1 MDYSLRPKTPLD
13 FLQIDDTNYDKYIV
27 LIESRIAEAK
37 YLIQETE
44 IKGISSI
51 HNIIAV
57 DNLNLGNY
65 RYIRR
70 YQDIGDFRNTIDQD
84 IEWLIGSYNGIAV
97 RIEAIEAKQLKS
109 DDKTI
114 DSMKMIKFKIMLEL
128 YNYIIQA
135 FIHQLTWLNGQYDI
149 NNNPHRKFS
158 ITTFITL
165 EYYWIKYLKRAL
177 VEAQNYR
184 KLVFEQFKLPTDAPD
199 LPLPHSDTTQA
210 TAIAPYIEPANVA
223 SSRASLRAQGMLE
236 RSAAR
241 SDARSAR
248 RSQRPSDGGM
258 ATRKK
263 IYRKRNK
270 TKYYKRQIKRYT
282 KKYRIH
288 Y

>member
-1 MDYSLRPKTPLD
+1 MD

-51 HNIIAV
+51 HNIIAD

-70 YQDIGDFRNTIDQD
+70 YQDIGDYRNTIEQD
-84 IEWLIGSYNGIAV
+84 IEWLIGSYKGIAV

-165 EYYWIKYLKRAL
+165 EYYWIEYLKRAL

-184 KLVFEQFKLPTDAPD
+184 KLVFEQFKLPTDVPD
-199 LPLPHSDTTQA
+199 LPPPPRPD
-210 TAIAPYIEPANVA
+210 IEPANVA
-223 SSRASLRAQGMLE
+223 SSRASSRALGMLK
-236 RSAAR
+236 R

>member
-1 MDYSLRPKTPLD
+1 MDYSLLTPLD

-70 YQDIGDFRNTIDQD
+70 YQDIGDYRNTIEQD
-84 IEWLIGSYNGIAV
+84 IEWLNGSYKGIAV
-97 RIEAIEAKQLKS
+97 RIEAIEAKQVKS

-158 ITTFITL
+158 ITIFITL
-165 EYYWIKYLKRAL
+165 EYYWIEYLKRAL

-184 KLVFEQFKLPTDAPD
+184 DLVYKQYQLPTDAPH
-199 LPLPHSDTTQA
+199 LPPPRPD
-210 TAIAPYIEPANVA
+210 IEPANVA
-223 SSRASLRAQGMLE
+223 SSRASSRALGMLK
-236 RSAAR
+236 R
-241 SDARSAR
+241 SDVRSAR
-248 RSQRPSDGGM
+248 RSQLPSDGGM

>member
-70 YQDIGDFRNTIDQD
+70 YQDIGDYRNTIEQD
-84 IEWLIGSYNGIAV
+84 IEWLNGSYKGIAV
-97 RIEAIEAKQLKS
+97 RIEAIEAKQVKS

-114 DSMKMIKFKIMLEL
+114 DSMKMRKFKIMLEL

-158 ITTFITL
+158 ITIFITL
-165 EYYWIKYLKRAL
+165 EYYWIKYLERAL
-177 VEAQNYR
+177 KEAQNYR
-184 KLVFEQFKLPTDAPD
+184 DLVYKQYQLPTDAPH
-199 LPLPHSDTTQA
+199 LPPPRPDTTQA
-210 TAIAPYIEPANVA
+210 SVASSIAPYIEPANVA
-223 SSRASLRAQGMLE
+223 SSRASLRAQEMLK
-236 RSAAR
+236 R
-241 SDARSAR
+241 SDERSAR
-248 RSQRPSDGGM
+248 RSQIPSDGGM